1 MKKTNVTLIVTQKVE
16 YCYYYFLKERTPLL
30 CIDTWNQIKSTVE
43 SLAWRYQM
51 LKELSKN
58 ILMEMFSLSL
68 FTSGQLF

>member
-16 YCYYYFLKERTPLL
+16 HCYYYFLKERTPLL